1 MPGTGNFR
9 EWQVKAECR
18 GPQAAVFYPPGG
30 SERWDEKRA
39 RELRAKAICDQ
50 CVVVGRCL
58 EFAVDGGEFHGIWG
72 GTNESERRVM
82 IGA

>member
-1 MPGTGNFR
+1 MPGAGNFR
-9 EWQVKAECR
+9 EWQVKAACR
-18 GPQAAVFYPPGG
+18 GPQAAVFYTPGG
-30 SERWDEKRA
+30 GERRDEKRA

-58 EFAVDGGEFHGIWG
+58 EYAVDSGEFHGIWG
-72 GTNESERRVM
+72 GTNEAERRLM